1 MQDLYTA
8 DSYPS
13 ARPTWRTRLYSI
25 VLALALLGLAACL
38 AEMGWLC
45 YTM

>member
-25 VLALALLGLAACL
+25 VLALALLGLAACAL
-38 AEMGWLC
+38 RMGWLC
-45 YTM
+45 WTM